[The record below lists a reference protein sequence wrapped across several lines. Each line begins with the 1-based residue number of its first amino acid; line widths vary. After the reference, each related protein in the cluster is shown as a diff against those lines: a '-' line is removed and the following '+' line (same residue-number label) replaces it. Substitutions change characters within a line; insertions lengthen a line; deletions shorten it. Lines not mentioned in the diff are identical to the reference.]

1 MHMALM
7 TRMARLFRADLH
19 AVLDRIEEPEVLLRQ
34 ALREMEECVNADR
47 RELAVLMGQQRSLA
61 ARGGDL
67 ERAVAEIGAQLDV
80 CFEAADDDL
89 ARTLL
94 RRRLEVQRQ
103 LAAAARR
110 RGALDAQRE
119 ALARRLQEHESRLRA
134 LREQSDLLAAEEAR
148 HAVAPA
154 CAPATAAITEHDVE
168 IALLREKQ
176 LRSRS

>member
-1 MHMALM
+1 MALM

-61 ARGGDL
+61 ARSDDF
-67 ERAVAEIGAQLDV
+67 ERAIAEIGAQLDV
-80 CFEAADDDL
+80 CFEAANDEL
-89 ARTLL
+89 ARSLL
-94 RRRLEVQRQ
+94 RRRIEVQRQ
-103 LAAAARR
+103 HAAAGRR
-110 RGALDAQRE
+110 RDALDVQRE
-119 ALARRLQEHESRLRA
+119 ALARRLEEHESRLRA

-148 HAVAPA
+148 HAGASA
-154 CAPATAAITEHDVE
+154 CAPVQAAITEHDVE
-168 IALLREKQ
+168 IELLREKQ